1 MTKKQKLYCYVDE
14 TGQDTQGEFFIVA
27 VIVSGEDRDAL
38 ASKLE
43 KIEQASGKGK
53 AKWMKVRRRQ
63 RLPYIQQVL
72 SLAELKN
79 ALYFSFYRGT
89 KSYMALTVLSTAKA
103 ILLATPAPSQSTVY
117 VDGLPRPRLRWFGTE
132 LRHLSVHSSKV
143 VGVRREEASTLMR
156 LADALA
162 GFVRLALLGQ
172 DKEMTALFHQAE
184 RGGYIKEI

>member
-1 MTKKQKLYCYVDE
+1 MGK
-14 TGQDTQGEFFIVA
+14 FFIVA
-27 VIVSGEDRDAL
+27 VVVSGEDRDAL

-43 KIEQASGKGK
+43 KIERASGKGK

-63 RLPYIQQVL
+63 RLPYIQGVL

-79 ALYFSFYRGT
+79 ALYFSFYKGA

-103 ILLATPAPSQSTVY
+103 ILLAAPAPSQAIIY

-143 VGVRREEASTLMR
+143 IGVRREEASALMR

-162 GFVRLALLGQ
+162 GFVRASLLGQ
-172 DKEMTALFHQAE
+172 DEEMAALFHQAE
-184 RGGYIKEI
+184 KGGYIKEI